1 MNRPQPGHYR
11 KIIGDVFPM
20 IRIALTSSPMY
31 GVTKVPKDNV
41 INLLS
46 QSDDEFAKYY
56 VDGLNNGSMV
66 TIVENQS
73 VDRYFSVGELYF
85 KS

>member
-1 MNRPQPGHYR
+1 MKTAPTGHYR

-20 IRIALTSSPMY
+20 VRMAFTHTAMY
-31 GVTKVPKDNV
+31 GVTRVDDTNV
-41 INLLS
+41 IKMLE
-46 QSDDEFAKYY
+46 QSDDEYAEFYI
-56 VDGLNNGSMV
+56 DGLKSGRLV
-66 TIVENQS
+66 TIVETPS